1 MALIHAKDVD
11 KFKVKLVETGNA
23 SGFALNSAAA
33 VAPKHED
40 LTQLASSIQTADSH
54 IVSCAHGKLT
64 QIARQIQALQKQ
76 AQIVL
81 EKAQLD
87 QELSHAAC
95 NFKKLPGKTYHLYKK
110 ETTDSKYWSMLSLDD
125 FGGAPPGGSIFLGSY
140 KMEADL
146 SFTKVGD
153 KDKDDIDLENFVTEL
168 LKNPN
173 KAIGFGST

>member
-11 KFKVKLVETGNA
+11 KFKVKLVETGNSA
-23 SGFALNSAAA
+23 GFALNSAAA

-40 LTQLASSIQTADSH
+40 LTALASSIQTADSH

-64 QIARQIQALQKQ
+64 QIAKQIQALQKQ

-95 NFKKLPGKTYHLYKK
+95 NFKKLPGKTYHLYK
-110 ETTDSKYWSMLSLDD
+110 YVV
-125 FGGAPPGGSIFLGSY
+125 I
-140 KMEADL
+140 
-146 SFTKVGD
+146 
-153 KDKDDIDLENFVTEL
+153 LENV
-168 LKNPN
+168 KNYV
-173 KAIGFGST
+173 K